1 MAVKRVSRKKL
12 ECITWSHHYGSHLL
26 DRGFDIL
33 DRDEMVDIQ
42 SSMGYTAAVGSMLVD
57 EVAMCVDK
65 VNLHRSTSFLVDLIG
80 DSDRRYGSTLNE

>member
-1 MAVKRVSRKKL
+1 
-12 ECITWSHHYGSHLL
+12 
-26 DRGFDIL
+26 
-33 DRDEMVDIQ
+33 MVDVQ

-65 VNLHRSTSFLVDLIG
+65 VNLHRSTFFLVDLIG